1 MHKTNL
7 RIDISLPIF
16 VGEIKRQNECFC
28 IHPSANARTGFKA
41 CQYIEHLTKDTF
53 LWDTPHVLIIP
64 YFNKENVYAGVE
76 PACSL
81 FSAFTDTRKSEKQR

>member
-1 MHKTNL
+1 MNAFAYIHRQMHEQVL
-7 RIDISLPIF
+7 RPAS
-16 VGEIKRQNECFC
+16 
-28 IHPSANARTGFKA
+28 
-41 CQYIEHLTKDTF
+41 YIEHLTKDIF

>member
-1 MHKTNL
+1 MNAFAYIHRQMHEQVL
-7 RIDISLPIF
+7 RPD
-16 VGEIKRQNECFC
+16 
-28 IHPSANARTGFKA
+28 
-41 CQYIEHLTKDTF
+41 IEHLTKDIF

>member
-1 MHKTNL
+1 MNA
-7 RIDISLPIF
+7 
-16 VGEIKRQNECFC
+16 FC

-41 CQYIEHLTKDTF
+41 CPYIEHLTKDIF

-76 PACSL
+76 PACASIL
-81 FSAFTDTRKSEKQR
+81 CFHGYTQIRKTTVKEFPLH

>member
-1 MHKTNL
+1 MQKYGKFSVH
-7 RIDISLPIF
+7 P
-16 VGEIKRQNECFC
+16 VGLFGCN
-28 IHPSANARTGFKA
+28 AWVGLNARTGFKA
-41 CQYIEHLTKDTF
+41 CPYIEHLTKDTF